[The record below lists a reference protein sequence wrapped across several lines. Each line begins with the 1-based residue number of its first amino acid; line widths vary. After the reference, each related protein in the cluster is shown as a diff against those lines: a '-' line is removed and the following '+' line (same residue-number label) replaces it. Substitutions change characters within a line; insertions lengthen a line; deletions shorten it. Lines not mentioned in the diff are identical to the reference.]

1 MGRVGRAQSAPGPAV
16 VFNGSMSNSGRLR
29 SLLSLNAN
37 QCKPNRRLK
46 LRRRPRSPRFE
57 CSPFRGAC
65 GCPEWQPLKN
75 GGVKTPY
82 ETPVAR
88 RSFVSTTMPSPRASL
103 FANGQCVSEGNAE
116 VFVSQGRGI
125 FWPIDGKRLDTP
137 YPEAHLYV
145 TGLSGA
151 IDLKEVHQCSGSPS
165 HWEFVMA

>member
-1 MGRVGRAQSAPGPAV
+1 MFDEHPVEERVKV
-16 VFNGSMSNSGRLR
+16 L
-29 SLLSLNAN
+29 
-37 QCKPNRRLK
+37 
-46 LRRRPRSPRFE
+46 
-57 CSPFRGAC
+57 RGADWRT
-65 GCPEWQPLKN
+65 GGLGSDRHPHA

-88 RSFVSTTMPSPRASL
+88 RSFVSAIMPSPRASL
-103 FANGQCVSEGNAE
+103 YANGQCVSEGNAE

-151 IDLKEVHQCSGSPS
+151 IDLKDVHQCSGSPS